1 MQLLQ
6 YSGLLE
12 MQAHHLCCDALR
24 LQNAVLCGTAMTNFL
39 DMMENFFGV
48 EEDEEEAKMEDAAS
62 FAAFIKQNKEECAK
76 ELQSKALSVTKG
88 SVEHEEIGDEEESE
102 SIASTS
108 SQASK
113 PPTLSQM
120 SKHKEK
126 YPTKCKLSEA
136 QLFYPTS
143 SESLHETGVDGK
155 YIGTRENLPGY
166 KGLYCCLFDN
176 CDYGTQVHGNTLL
189 HIQRVHLGAAFRC
202 RFCPELAWWQARSW
216 SNHMD
221 SIHPQESKYEALHL
235 PSGPIEAVKVEPEI
249 FIAEEH
255 FMIPVP
261 KSKTVESDE
270 PSTKHIKKEI
280 TGFMT
285 YQEFEKAS
293 KEGDIALLAEGK
305 DPFQPRPQVGMI
317 RYRTKPSGG
326 ETAEFAS
333 GIVTSSLMEKPTKIP
348 ETESKD
354 STDDPDYIPD
364 SQEDEFDEEDLLCD
378 EGKAI

>member
-6 YSGLLE
+6 YLGLLE
-12 MQAHHLCCDALR
+12 MQAHRLCQYALHLH
-24 LQNAVLCGTAMTNFL
+24 NAALCGTAMANFL

-48 EEDEEEAKMEDAAS
+48 EEDEEETKMEDAAS
-62 FAAFIKQNKEECAK
+62 FATFIKQNKEEYTK

-102 SIASTS
+102 SVASTS

-113 PPTLSQM
+113 PHTLSQM

-126 YPTKCKLSEA
+126 YAMKCKLSEA

-143 SESLHETGVDGK
+143 SESLHETGMDGK

-166 KGLYCCLFDN
+166 KGLYCCLFGN
-176 CDYGTQVHGNTLL
+176 CDYGTQVHGNTVS
-189 HIQRVHLGAAFRC
+189 HIRRVHLGAAFGC
-202 RFCPELAWWQARSW
+202 RFCLELAWWQARSW

-221 SIHPQESKYEALHL
+221 SVHSQESKYETLHL

-249 FIAEEH
+249 FVTEEH
-255 FMIPVP
+255 FTIPVP
-261 KSKTVESDE
+261 KSKTDESDK

-280 TGFMT
+280 TGFMS
-285 YQEFEKAS
+285 YQEFEEAS

-305 DPFQPRPQVGMI
+305 NPLQPHPQVAMI
-317 RYRTKPSGG
+317 RYCTKPSGAKWLNSPL
-326 ETAEFAS
+326 EL
-333 GIVTSSLMEKPTKIP
+333 SLPPPWKSQLKLLKLRVKI
-348 ETESKD
+348 
-354 STDDPDYIPD
+354 
-364 SQEDEFDEEDLLCD
+364 
-378 EGKAI
+378 

>member
-1 MQLLQ
+1 
-6 YSGLLE
+6 
-12 MQAHHLCCDALR
+12 MQAHCLRRDVLR
-24 LQNAVLCGTAMTNFL
+24 LQNAALCGTVTTTFL

-48 EEDEEEAKMEDAAS
+48 EEDEQEAKMEDAAS
-62 FAAFIKQNKEECAK
+62 FTAFIKQNKEEQAK
-76 ELQSKALSVTKG
+76 ELQSKAFSVTKG
-88 SVEHEEIGDEEESE
+88 SVEHEEIGDEEESK
-102 SIASTS
+102 SITSTS

-113 PPTLSQM
+113 PHTLTQM

-126 YPTKCKLSEA
+126 YLMKCKLSEA

-143 SESLHETGVDGK
+143 SKSLHETDIDGK

-166 KGLYCCLFDN
+166 KGLYCYLFGN
-176 CDYGTQVHGNTLL
+176 CNYGAQVCGNTLL
-189 HIQRVHLGAAFRC
+189 HIRRVHLGAVFGC
-202 RFCPELAWWQARSW
+202 RFFPELAWWQARSW

-221 SIHPQESKYEALHL
+221 SVHPRSLSMRLLL

-255 FMIPVP
+255 FTIPVP

-270 PSTKHIKKEI
+270 PSTKRIKKEI
-280 TGFMT
+280 TGFMS

-305 DPFQPRPQVGMI
+305 DPFQSHPKAAMI

-326 ETAEFAS
+326 HTAEFAS
-333 GIVTSSLMEKPTKIP
+333 GIVTSSSMDKPSKTP
-348 ETESKD
+348 ETKGEGGD

-364 SQEDEFDEEDLLCD
+364 SQEDEFDDKELLCD
-378 EGKAI
+378 EDKAI